1 MDRELAYELEVI
13 APYRKALK
21 PGDVFAMKFGDDFY
35 MHGRIIN
42 TEAIWT
48 GRPED
53 DRVNLIY
60 ISDRV
65 GSDPEDY
72 ESDALTPARLL
83 VPPMMTPRTG
93 WLRGYFFVVA
103 HIPLTPED
111 VLERHVFKK
120 KAQREWYFDDAGNEV
135 EAWDG
140 PIGLYAGFTYRSVQL
155 VVLHALGLKCKGY
168 DDVDNPRV

>member
-93 WLRGYFFVVA
+93 WLR
-103 HIPLTPED
+103 
-111 VLERHVFKK
+111 VLLCSRPHPTDTGGRLGAPCLQEKGTAGMVF
-120 KAQREWYFDDAGNEV
+120 R
-135 EAWDG
+135 
-140 PIGLYAGFTYRSVQL
+140 
-155 VVLHALGLKCKGY
+155 
-168 DDVDNPRV
+168 